1 MKTPRKNSGF
11 TLIEVVLI
19 IVIMGILATVAM
31 KTMGPAVERTRIDS
45 TIREMDMLAQAITGN
60 SDLISDGH
68 RSDFGYV
75 GDLGGLPPDLD
86 ALAANPGDYATWR
99 GPYILSDFLENP
111 GDFKEDAWGRP
122 YKYTGEIEISSM
134 GNGNPIT
141 KRLADSLDE
150 ILSNTVNGGVYD
162 GLNAVPGINASRV
175 NIVIYY
181 PDGEGDIE
189 SASTVPDASGQFSFS
204 GIIPIGN
211 HLLRAIYLPESD
223 TTSEYITVLPGSKV
237 FCELR
242 FSKSYW

>member
-1 MKTPRKNSGF
+1 M
-11 TLIEVVLI
+11 IEVVLI

-31 KTMGPAVERTRIDS
+31 KTMGPAVEQTRIDS

-75 GDLGGLPPDLD
+75 GDVGALPPDLD
-86 ALAANPGDYATWR
+86 ALAANPGDYATWK
-99 GPYILSDFLENP
+99 GPYILSDFVEDP
-111 GDFKEDAWGRP
+111 GDFKEDAWARP
-122 YKYTGEIEISSM
+122 YNYDGGIDISSS
-134 GNGNPIT
+134 GNGKPIS
-141 KRLADSLDE
+141 KRLAGSLDD

-175 NIVIYY
+175 TIIVYY
-181 PDGEGDIE
+181 PDGEGNIE

-211 HLLRAIYLPESD
+211 HLVRAIYSPESD
-223 TTSEYITVLPGSKV
+223 TTSEYITVLPGSEV

-242 FSKSYW
+242 FSKSYWQF